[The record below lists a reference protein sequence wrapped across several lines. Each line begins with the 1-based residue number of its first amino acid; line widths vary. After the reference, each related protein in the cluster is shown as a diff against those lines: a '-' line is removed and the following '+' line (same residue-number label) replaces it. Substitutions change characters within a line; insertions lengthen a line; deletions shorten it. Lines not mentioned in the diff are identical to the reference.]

1 MSAHLNTAIDQ
12 LKKKLLALGAL
23 VEDMVFRAVKS
34 LRDRDTALA
43 AAVIAS
49 DEQADACDVDIEE
62 ECQKILAL
70 HQPVA
75 HDLRFI
81 ITVLKINTELERIGD
96 AAVNI
101 AERAGFLAEEDPIDI
116 PFDFPGMSDK
126 ARRMLKRALD
136 AFVEQDVHIAHEV
149 IALDDEVDAIN
160 RHMYQQVEDGIRRT
174 PERVDSLIHLLG
186 VSRHIERIG
195 DHASNIAE
203 DVIYLIEGTIVRHRT
218 EEYKHAH
225 PDTAGMGGQ
234 DS

>member
-1 MSAHLNTAIDQ
+1 MPAHMQHAIEA
-12 LKKKLLALGAL
+12 LKKKLLAVGAMAEEA
-23 VEDMVFRAVKS
+23 VSRAVKA
-34 LRDRDTALA
+34 LRERDAELA
-43 AAVIAS
+43 RSVIAMDNEI
-49 DEQADACDVDIEE
+49 DEREVDVEE
-62 ECQKILAL
+62 ECQKVLAL

-101 AERAGFLAEEDPIDI
+101 AERAIFLSNEEPIDI
-116 PFDFPGMSDK
+116 PFNFPGMSDI
-126 ARRMLKRALD
+126 ARLMLKRALD
-136 AFVEQDVHIAHEV
+136 ALVEQDVSIAHEV

-160 RHMYQQVEDGIRRT
+160 RHMYLQVEGGIRKS

-218 EEYKHAH
+218 EEYKNGPEGASNL
-225 PDTAGMGGQ
+225 GGLG
-234 DS
+234 S

>member
-1 MSAHLNTAIDQ
+1 MSTHLQHALDT
-12 LKKKLLALGAL
+12 LKKKLLSVGAM
-23 VEDMVFRAVKS
+23 VEESVSCAVKA
-34 LRDRDTALA
+34 LRDRDAELA
-43 AAVIAS
+43 RLVIQRDS
-49 DEQADACDVDIEE
+49 DIDEREVDVEE
-62 ECQKILAL
+62 ECQKVLAL

-101 AERAGFLAEEDPIDI
+101 AERAIFLAAEEPMDI
-116 PFDFPGMSDK
+116 PFNFPGMSEK
-126 ARRMLKRALD
+126 ARHMLKCALD
-136 AFVEQDVHIAHEV
+136 ALVEQDVDLAYEV

-160 RHMYQQVEDGIRRT
+160 RQMYLQVEDGIRKD
-174 PERVDSLIHLLG
+174 PARVDSLIHLLG

-203 DVIYLIEGTIVRHRT
+203 DVIYFIEGTIVRHRT

-225 PDTAGMGGQ
+225 QGATDPGSRT
-234 DS
+234 S